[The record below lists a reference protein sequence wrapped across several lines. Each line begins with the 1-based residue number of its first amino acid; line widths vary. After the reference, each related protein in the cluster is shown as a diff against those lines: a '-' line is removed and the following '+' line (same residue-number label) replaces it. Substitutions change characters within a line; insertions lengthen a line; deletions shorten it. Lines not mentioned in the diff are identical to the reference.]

1 MQGND
6 STAARASK
14 VWSRA
19 GEDGSCDPSQRTAAD
34 RASTHP
40 HERKPSG
47 LFHHQVLQPD
57 GHPETLHSVHLVRGP
72 KKVKNELHE
81 SKRRSHHKH
90 RAPSTVKAANSVQNT
105 TSAQLTSLDGRRLHM
120 PDATSL
126 LGLAMLGQPNAPCI
140 SPSQAHV
147 VLGKVATPPHAES
160 CEAVR
165 SEFCPLFPGPLLVRH
180 GELRQ
185 AHH

>member
-1 MQGND
+1 M
-6 STAARASK
+6 
-14 VWSRA
+14 WSRA

-47 LFHHQVLQPD
+47 IFHHQVLQPD
-57 GHPETLHSVHLVRGP
+57 GHAQMLHSVNLIRGP
-72 KKVKNELHE
+72 KRAKRELNE
-81 SKRRSHHKH
+81 SKRRNHHKY
-90 RAPSTVKAANSVQNT
+90 RAPSTVKAANSVQNA
-105 TSAQLTSLDGRRLHM
+105 TSARLTSPVGRRLHM

-126 LGLAMLGQPNAPCI
+126 LGLAVLGQPNAPCI
-140 SPSQAHV
+140 FSSQAHV

-160 CEAVR
+160 REAVR
-165 SEFCPLFPGPLLVRH
+165 PEFCPLFPGPLLVRH